1 MTKGTWYGKLI
12 RDPMTT
18 FNSMSTAAK
27 TVPSHSAK
35 SAVDMHSLA
44 APVSHEMKLVE
55 EWLTTNL
62 IDDSPFVGE
71 LLNQI
76 FQAGGK
82 RIRPLVT
89 LLGSKASLA
98 DPAVDKAHSEL
109 SRLHIILAVLTE
121 LIHSASL
128 VHDDVIDASSTRR
141 GQETVNKKFNDKLA
155 VLLGD
160 LLFAQA
166 SICLARIMNPVVV
179 GIYGQVL
186 GDLCSGEISQMRGQ
200 FSTVVDWDAY
210 FNKSVK
216 KTASLIAAG
225 AHSGAILN
233 ARPNEVVAA
242 LKVYGE
248 RLGLC
253 FQIVDDV
260 LDITGSEQTTGKP
273 SGSDLRNGLIT
284 APALSVLEAGGAPAA
299 SLAKLIKERAVQ
311 NEEGLAEALE
321 IIRSNG
327 GVESALALAARFG
340 QEGKDALDILPQ
352 SASKAALIDLVDYV
366 LTRSN

>member
-1 MTKGTWYGKLI
+1 MESLSN
-12 RDPMTT
+12 RMTT
-18 FNSMSTAAK
+18 LNSMSTASTTA
-27 TVPSHSAK
+27 PSNLAESPI
-35 SAVDMHSLA
+35 DMQSLV
-44 APVSHEMKLVE
+44 APVAHEMKLVE

-71 LLNQI
+71 LLSQI

-89 LLGSKASLA
+89 LLASRASLA
-98 DPAVDKAHSEL
+98 DPQEDKVHSEL

-141 GQETVNKKFNDKLA
+141 GKETVNKKFNDKLA

-186 GDLCSGEISQMRGQ
+186 GDLCSGEISQMRQQ
-200 FSTVVDWDAY
+200 FSTVVDWEAY
-210 FNKSVK
+210 YQKSIK

-233 ARPNEVVAA
+233 ARPNEVVAG
-242 LKVYGE
+242 LKEYGVK
-248 RLGLC
+248 LGLC
-253 FQIVDDV
+253 FQIIDDI
-260 LDITGSEQTTGKP
+260 LDVTGTVKVTGKP
-273 SGSDLRNGLIT
+273 VGSDLRNGLIT
-284 APALSVLEAGGAPAA
+284 APALHILEAGGAPA
-299 SLAKLIKERAVQ
+299 LALTNLIKERKVLTD
-311 NEEGLAEALE
+311 EGLAEAVE
-321 IIRSNG
+321 IIHQGG
-327 GVESALALAARFG
+327 GVEAALALANRIG
-340 QEGKDALDILPQ
+340 QEGKDALSVIGDSP
-352 SASKAALIDLVDYV
+352 SKAALIALVDYV
-366 LTRSN
+366 LIRNS

>member
-1 MTKGTWYGKLI
+1 
-12 RDPMTT
+12 MTT
-18 FNSMSTAAK
+18 LNSMSTAAK
-27 TVPSHSAK
+27 NAPSNTAK
-35 SAVDMHSLA
+35 SAIDMHSLV
-44 APVSHEMKLVE
+44 APVAGEMSQVE
-55 EWLTTNL
+55 ELLTTNL

-89 LLGSKASLA
+89 LLASRASLA
-98 DPAVDKAHSEL
+98 DPEVDPAHAEL

-186 GDLCSGEISQMRGQ
+186 GDLCSGEISQMRSQ
-200 FSTVVDWDAY
+200 FSTAVDWDAY
-210 FNKSVK
+210 IQKSIK

-233 ARPNEVVAA
+233 ARPNHVVAG
-242 LKVYGE
+242 LKDYGVK
-248 RLGLC
+248 LGLC
-253 FQIVDDV
+253 FQIIDDV
-260 LDITGSEQTTGKP
+260 LDITGTVKETGKP
-273 SGSDLRNGLIT
+273 VGGDLKNGLIT
-284 APALSVLEAGGAPAA
+284 APALHVLEAGGAPA
-299 SLAKLIKERAVQ
+299 LTLTKLIKERKVQ
-311 NEEGLAEALE
+311 SDEGVSEALE
-321 IIRSNG
+321 LIRSNG
-327 GVESALALAARFG
+327 GVEAAHALAARYG
-340 QEGKDALDILPQ
+340 QEGKDALNVLPE
-352 SASKAALIDLVDYV
+352 SASKTALIQLVDYV
-366 LTRSN
+366 LIRSN

>member
-1 MTKGTWYGKLI
+1 
-12 RDPMTT
+12 MTT
-18 FNSMSTAAK
+18 LNSMSTASTTDSSSNITRADK
-27 TVPSHSAK
+27 TAAV
-35 SAVDMHSLA
+35 VDMQALI
-44 APVSHEMKLVE
+44 APVAHEMQLVE
-55 EWLTTNL
+55 EWLSTNL

-82 RIRPLVT
+82 RIRPLVA
-89 LLGSKASLA
+89 LLASKASLT
-98 DPAVDKAHSEL
+98 DPAIDPVHSQI

-186 GDLCSGEISQMRGQ
+186 GDLCSGEISQMRQQ

-210 FNKSVK
+210 FQKSIK

-225 AHSGAILN
+225 SHSGPILN
-233 ARPNEVVAA
+233 ARDNDVVAA
-242 LKVYGE
+242 LKEYGE
-248 RLGLC
+248 KLGLC
-253 FQIVDDV
+253 FQIVDDI
-260 LDITGSEQTTGKP
+260 LDYTGTTEATGKP
-273 SGSDLRNGLIT
+273 VGGDLKSGLVT
-284 APALSVLEAGGAPAA
+284 APALYVLEAGGPPAA
-299 SLAKLIKERAVQ
+299 ALTVLIKERKVQ
-311 NEEGLAEALE
+311 TEEGLVEALTL
-321 IIRSNG
+321 IRQSG
-327 GVESALALAARFG
+327 GVDAALALAARVG
-340 QEGKDALDILPQ
+340 DEA
-352 SASKAALIDLVDYV
+352 KAALQILPDSPSKASLVGLVDYV
-366 LTRSN
+366 LIRNK